1 MKQSHTKLNFKNQN
15 IMDANLRVSEWL
27 FSQIT
32 SGRKPSLELLLE
44 AQKIERQMIIDAFND
59 GQMHELLNKST
70 SRQYTSPGE
79 EYFSTT
85 FENYAD

>member
-1 MKQSHTKLNFKNQN
+1 
-15 IMDANLRVSEWL
+15 MDANLRVSEWL

-44 AQKIERQMIIDAFND
+44 AKKIERQMIIDAFND
-59 GQMHELLNKST
+59 GQMHELLNKGSL
-70 SRQYTSPGE
+70 RQYSSPGE
-79 EYFSTT
+79 QYFMSI

>member
-1 MKQSHTKLNFKNQN
+1 
-15 IMDANLRVSEWL
+15 MDANLRVSEWL

-59 GQMHELLNKST
+59 GQMHELLNKGSL
-70 SRQYTSPGE
+70 RQYSSPGE
-79 EYFSTT
+79 HYFMST

>member
-1 MKQSHTKLNFKNQN
+1 
-15 IMDANLRVSEWL
+15 MDANTRVSEWL

-79 EYFSTT
+79 QYFMSI